1 MKLTHLIEGKEGNIK
16 VAGALE
22 AGMENAKPSIADFEK
37 FKIQYP
43 ALFPANQGAL
53 PEAVIFYCAA
63 GQNRSPA
70 MAVAYKLWMYQ
81 TFRLDLQAHAPA
93 YHVCFLTG
101 GYDTFIKAN
110 ITIQNSWGLRKRQNV
125 PCQIATKYI

>member
-22 AGMENAKPSIADFEK
+22 AGMENVKPSIADFEK
-37 FKIQYP
+37 FKTQYP

-53 PEAVIFYCAA
+53 PEAVIFYCAQ
-63 GQNRSPA
+63 GHNRSPA

-81 TFRLDLQAHAPA
+81 TFELELQAHAPI

-101 GYDTFIKAN
+101 GYDAFIKAN
-110 ITIQNSWGLRKRQNV
+110 ITIQNSWGLRKRLHV
-125 PCQIATKYI
+125 PCQITTKYI